1 MAGIDDGSQE
11 ERCWPAWISWSRWRS
26 AGEPWAH
33 LRKRSQVHQ
42 GKRLHLHLFHVGDHI
57 RGADKSDQQVME
69 RLLEPERVVM
79 FRVHTPTQKQEREQ
93 KGNDANVRD
102 WVVTFIV
109 HLVPIHQV
117 PWVDDAGQLHTN
129 RGFRVQFNS
138 AIGPYK
144 GGLRFHPTWVAFLP
158 SFLAQHVGSGYT
170 LNGRN

>member
-11 ERCWPAWISWSRWRS
+11 ERCWPAWIPWSRWRS
-26 AGEPWAH
+26 AGEPWTH

-42 GKRLHLHLFHVGDHI
+42 GKEVLHLHLFHIGDHI

-79 FRVHTPTQKQEREQ
+79 FRVHTPTHSREQ
-93 KGNDANVRD
+93 RGKDANVRD
-102 WVVTFIV
+102 WVVTCIV
-109 HLVPIHQV
+109 HQV

-158 SFLAQHVGSGYT
+158 SFIPSFLAQHVGGSRYT
-170 LNGRN
+170 LNGRNQ